1 MKQTARQSA
10 LTILAILAL
19 FVTASCSEEKEA
31 PDEPVVR
38 ELRLL
43 QAFPDGAEHDPFSRP
58 EPTLHDVLTRIWDA
72 TEDENVKGLFVRVGP
87 LQGAW
92 GSVGD
97 LIEAL
102 REFRAED
109 RPVHCH
115 FEAADNVGYLLLAST
130 CDRISMSPAGTLDL
144 VGPAAV
150 MIYARTL
157 LEKVGVQA
165 EIIHM
170 GRYKGAGD
178 MFIRDDM
185 PKEAKASMDAI
196 LDDLYGALIEATNAR
211 TDGNADK
218 AKGLIDGGP
227 YASAA
232 AAEVGLVDSVSFLRD
247 AREEIK
253 KAAGVDTIRRTRML
267 PKQEQ
272 LTLGQF
278 LKLFSGE
285 SEKPEASGERIALV
299 FVNGN
304 ITDGESGSTGD
315 AVSGPFVRAMERL
328 EDDENVKAVV
338 MRINSPGGSA
348 LASDRMWDA
357 ARHLAAAKP
366 LIASVGDMAASGG
379 YYIASAATE
388 ILAHPN
394 SLVGSIGVVGGKFN
408 FAGLA
413 EDIGVNTY
421 ILQRGKRAAWS
432 TPVRPLSAT
441 ERQAFESLLRDTY
454 DRFIDRVAAGRKMER
469 AAVLA
474 AAEGR
479 VMTGQDGK
487 ELGLIDEMAGLS
499 EALTRARAA
508 AGLAPDAPVE
518 LWPPTRGMI
527 DAINELLSGNGD
539 DGVQALQ
546 HLRSNDG
553 QTFFTCS
560 RRSTWRWCRLTSLR
574 CASSGRRGRNDDR
587 RAAQPHVLSRKTA
600 FGGLFDRARGH
611 GQAALAYI
619 DRPPEGCRPLAE
631 SAKRGATGANLEDDR
646 GDPLQRRLVGSGNA
660 DRGRDLLRR
669 RTAFFAGLEDRA
681 GVDSIGI
688 DEAVGQRRQGPVRQQ
703 DRDVEI
709 VDLKVVLLCLEL
721 ESIADE
727 IALQQRSN
735 DVVPRLAA
743 PRVAVR
749 DVVTAPLVRRQI
761 RHDL

>member
-1 MKQTARQSA
+1 
-10 LTILAILAL
+10 
-19 FVTASCSEEKEA
+19 
-31 PDEPVVR
+31 
-38 ELRLL
+38 
-43 QAFPDGAEHDPFSRP
+43 
-58 EPTLHDVLTRIWDA
+58 
-72 TEDENVKGLFVRVGP
+72 
-87 LQGAW
+87 
-92 GSVGD
+92 
-97 LIEAL
+97 
-102 REFRAED
+102 
-109 RPVHCH
+109 
-115 FEAADNVGYLLLAST
+115 
-130 CDRISMSPAGTLDL
+130 MSPAGTLDL

-196 LDDLYGALIEATNAR
+196 LDDLYGALVEATNMR

-278 LKLFSGE
+278 LNLFSGE

-379 YYIASAATE
+379 YYIASAANE

-441 ERQAFESLLRDTY
+441 ERQAFESLLHDTY
-454 DRFIDRVAAGRKMER
+454 DRFIDRVAAGRKMEH

-479 VMTGQDGK
+479 VMTAQDGK

-518 LWPPTRGMI
+518 LWPATKGMI

-539 DGVQALQ
+539 DEVQALQ
-546 HLRSNDG
+546 HLWLRQHPLAASLPLERWADILHLLS
-553 QTFFTCS
+553 QEHVALVPPYFFT
-560 RRSTWRWCRLTSLR
+560 LR
-574 CASSGRRGRNDDR
+574 
-587 RAAQPHVLSRKTA
+587 
-600 FGGLFDRARGH
+600 
-611 GQAALAYI
+611 
-619 DRPPEGCRPLAE
+619 
-631 SAKRGATGANLEDDR
+631 
-646 GDPLQRRLVGSGNA
+646 
-660 DRGRDLLRR
+660 
-669 RTAFFAGLEDRA
+669 
-681 GVDSIGI
+681 
-688 DEAVGQRRQGPVRQQ
+688 
-703 DRDVEI
+703 
-709 VDLKVVLLCLEL
+709 
-721 ESIADE
+721 
-727 IALQQRSN
+727 
-735 DVVPRLAA
+735 
-743 PRVAVR
+743 
-749 DVVTAPLVRRQI
+749 
-761 RHDL
+761 